1 MAMNTASPTPA
12 ASENPNNKMMKKSS
26 LLRKGL
32 GVAAVTLALISAANA
47 ATNVWVGDTSNVF
60 TNNLNWTGDALP
72 NFGTDIMRF
81 DGPGTQGN
89 STITGVNLTMTNTG
103 TGAGTTLAQILFSGS
118 TPAMTLSGGTITLGT
133 AATNTYN
140 NAIVLSSGSTVTQTI
155 GSNIVIDDGKAYTAS
170 FVNASTSGSGAVLAF
185 TGNITGGTGGTAG
198 TIALGFGNT
207 GTHNGDYSVSGNITK
222 GATATGINI
231 TKRGTGVLTLSGT
244 NALGN
249 GAAGGLAQ
257 NEAGTIRIN
266 GGTTTLNNLIGS
278 ANAFGGNNVAST
290 LQISAG
296 ALTVNEARAIR
307 NNVLVDG
314 GTFNIGTAGSGG
326 RFSLDT
332 GRSFTMTSGA
342 VNVNNTTGGF
352 GVRFGG
358 DSGPGAAGFAFAGT
372 QSGGNFTVN
381 GAGGQDTTF
390 QLGSTTAS
398 IVTSYGLSGGL
409 LDVRGTGTTG
419 FVTIGADAAGTSN
432 TTLSLSGTGKL
443 MVRSVTTAGSPG
455 SASVSGIQGR
465 TGSAVQ
471 VLDLT
476 GGTLVAGRIDATNLR
491 GSIGGTNGTIVNN
504 GSAIAAGD
512 IGEAGRTA
520 IVGNLTHSTGT
531 LLIDVGGTTAAPN
544 WQDTAV
550 GFFDNIVVTGNVV
563 LGGQLSISLIDT
575 FNPIASNTFTILTSA
590 GLTGAFS
597 NVAFNN
603 RLNTLGGE
611 GSFLVTQSGNNVVL
625 TDYQVIPEPSTW
637 ALLALGL
644 TSVMVL
650 RRRRQQS

>member
-1 MAMNTASPTPA
+1 
-12 ASENPNNKMMKKSS
+12 MKTKNRFLSS
-26 LLRKGL
+26 L
-32 GVAAVTLALISAANA
+32 AAMAILAGIALSSAQA
-47 ATNVWVGDTSNVF
+47 ATNVWVGDTDNVF

-133 AATNTYN
+133 AATNIYN

-170 FVNASTSGSGAVLAF
+170 FVNASNSGTGAVLAF

-198 TIALGFGNT
+198 LISLGFGNT
-207 GTHNGDYSVSGNITK
+207 STHNGDYSVSGNITK

-244 NALGN
+244 NVLGAN
-249 GAAGGLAQ
+249 TAGGLAQ

-266 GGTTTLNNLIGS
+266 GGTTTVNNIIDTT
-278 ANAFGGNNVAST
+278 NAIGGNSGVAST

-296 ALTVNEARAIR
+296 ALTLNGGRGIRA
-307 NNVLVDG
+307 NVLVDG
-314 GTFNIGTAGSGG
+314 GTFNIGTVGSGG

-332 GRSFTMTSGA
+332 GRSFNMTSGA
-342 VNVNNTTGGF
+342 VNVNGTTGGF

-358 DSGPGAAGFAFAGT
+358 DSGSGAAGAAFTGT
-372 QSGGNFTVN
+372 QSGGTFSVN

-390 QLGSTTAS
+390 SLGSTTAS
-398 IVTSYGLSGGL
+398 IVNSYALSGGV
-409 LDVRGTGTTG
+409 LDIKGTGTNAFATL
-419 FVTIGADAAGTSN
+419 GADAAGTSN

-443 MVRSVTTAGSPG
+443 VVRSATTAGSPG
-455 SASVSGIQGR
+455 SAGVSGIQGR

-471 VLDLT
+471 VLSLQ
-476 GGTLVAGRIDATNLR
+476 GGTLVAGRVDATNLR

-512 IGEAGRTA
+512 VGEAGRTA
-520 IVGNLTHSTGT
+520 IVGNLQIASGT
-531 LLIDVGGTTAAPN
+531 LLIDVGGTTVVST
-544 WQDTAV
+544 WQDTAANA
-550 GFFDNIVVTGNVV
+550 GFDNLVVTGNLE
-563 LGGQLSISLIDT
+563 LGGALSLSLIDT
-575 FNPIASNTFTILTSA
+575 FTPTALDTFTIVTSN

-597 NVAFNN
+597 NVAFGN

-611 GSFLVTQSGNNVVL
+611 GSFLVNQVGNTVQL
-625 TDYQVIPEPSTW
+625 SSYQAIPEPSTFAMLGIGMAALW
-637 ALLALGL
+637 A
-644 TSVMVL
+644 L
-650 RRRRQQS
+650 RRRNSRVS